1 MQAILSTA
9 RTKLDATLQAFLQ
22 AKAVK
27 AQSVKPMID
36 PTLSDE
42 EQAAKLRGSFFKTVS
57 SGPVS
62 R

>member
-1 MQAILSTA
+1 MQAILSTV

-36 PTLSDE
+36 PTLSE
-42 EQAAKLRGSFFKTVS
+42 HRVFGRGAVKVRR
-57 SGPVS
+57 GA
-62 R
+62 